1 MIDRKII
8 DDLEHEAY
16 EAERLEH
23 ALPVKEQENTL
34 LKEKEGNNGILVD
47 PNSLG
52 QIVAEIISPV
62 MKTIGKLLENNTAA
76 LEQLSSAQSVQNDR
90 LEALEKQIRLQ
101 TLVTSK
107 QVYYL
112 NDAIRM
118 RARELL
124 DKRSVS
130 DNKAIT
136 KLGNLIRKSVLARY
150 GVSSL
155 RDVPKHE
162 YNVALS
168 QIGMWNDI
176 LSVRTVAAQFRNNAE
191 MEADTHNAR

>member
-1 MIDRKII
+1 MDRKII
-8 DDLEHEAY
+8 DEMSREEEYLEPY
-16 EAERLEH
+16 SDSKSRS
-23 ALPVKEQENTL
+23 
-34 LKEKEGNNGILVD
+34 NGILETTDGEKGIMVD

-76 LEQLSSAQSVQNDR
+76 MEQLSSAQSVQNDR

-124 DKRSVS
+124 DKRSV
-130 DNKAIT
+130 DDKKAIT

-176 LSVRTVAAQFRNNAE
+176 LSVRTVAAQFRNKAE
-191 MEADTHNAR
+191 MEADPQNAR

>member
-1 MIDRKII
+1 MDRKII

-176 LSVRTVAAQFRNNAE
+176 LSVRTVVAQFRNNAE

>member
-1 MIDRKII
+1 MDRKII

-176 LSVRTVAAQFRNNAE
+176 LSVRTVAAQFRNNVE

>member
-1 MIDRKII
+1 MDRKII

-16 EAERLEH
+16 EAEQLEH

-130 DNKAIT
+130 DKKAIT

-191 MEADTHNAR
+191 MEADTHNVR

>member
-1 MIDRKII
+1 MDRKII

-16 EAERLEH
+16 EAEQLEH

-52 QIVAEIISPV
+52 QIVAKIISPV

-130 DNKAIT
+130 DKKAIT

-150 GVSSL
+150 GASSL

>member
-1 MIDRKII
+1 MDRKII

-124 DKRSVS
+124 DTRSVS

>member
-1 MIDRKII
+1 MDRKII

-130 DNKAIT
+130 DTKAIT
-136 KLGNLIRKSVLARY
+136 QLGNRIRKSVLARY

>member
-1 MIDRKII
+1 MDRKII

-23 ALPVKEQENTL
+23 AMPVKEQENTL

-130 DNKAIT
+130 DKKAIT

-168 QIGMWNDI
+168 QISMWNDI

>member
-1 MIDRKII
+1 MDRKII

-136 KLGNLIRKSVLARY
+136 KLGNLILKSVLARY

>member
-1 MIDRKII
+1 MDRKII

-76 LEQLSSAQSVQNDR
+76 LEQLSSAQSVQTDR

>member
-1 MIDRKII
+1 MDRKII

-90 LEALEKQIRLQ
+90 LEALEKQIRLK

-191 MEADTHNAR
+191 RAAPL

>member
-1 MIDRKII
+1 MDRKII

-16 EAERLEH
+16 EAEQLEH

-130 DNKAIT
+130 DKKAIT

-176 LSVRTVAAQFRNNAE
+176 LSMRTVAAQFRNNAE

>member
-1 MIDRKII
+1 MDRKII

-112 NDAIRM
+112 NDSIRM

-124 DKRSVS
+124 DKRSVG
-130 DNKAIT
+130 DKKAIT

>member
-1 MIDRKII
+1 MDRKII

-155 RDVPKHE
+155 RDVPKHG

>member
-1 MIDRKII
+1 MDRKII

-62 MKTIGKLLENNTAA
+62 MKTIGKLLEYNTAA

>member
-1 MIDRKII
+1 MDRKII

-16 EAERLEH
+16 EAEQLEH

>member
-1 MIDRKII
+1 MDRKII

-16 EAERLEH
+16 EAEQLEH

-130 DNKAIT
+130 DKKAIT

>member
-1 MIDRKII
+1 MDKKII

-16 EAERLEH
+16 EAEQLEH

-130 DNKAIT
+130 DKKAIT

-150 GVSSL
+150 GASSL

>member
-1 MIDRKII
+1 MDRKII

-90 LEALEKQIRLQ
+90 LEALEKQIRLK

>member
-1 MIDRKII
+1 MDRKII

-16 EAERLEH
+16 EAEQLEH

-130 DNKAIT
+130 DKKAIT

-168 QIGMWNDI
+168 QIGMWKDI

>member
-1 MIDRKII
+1 MDRKII

-16 EAERLEH
+16 EAERLEP
-23 ALPVKEQENTL
+23 APPVKEQADNILE
-34 LKEKEGNNGILVD
+34 EKERNSGILVD

-124 DKRSVS
+124 DKRSVG
-130 DNKAIT
+130 DKKAIT

>member
-1 MIDRKII
+1 MDRKII

-191 MEADTHNAR
+191 MEADTHNAL

>member
-1 MIDRKII
+1 MDRKII

-16 EAERLEH
+16 EAEWLEP
-23 ALPVKEQENTL
+23 APPVKEQADNL
-34 LKEKEGNNGILVD
+34 LEEKERNSGILVD

-90 LEALEKQIRLQ
+90 LKALEKQIRLQ

-124 DKRSVS
+124 DKRSVG
-130 DNKAIT
+130 DKKAIT

>member
-1 MIDRKII
+1 MDRKII

-90 LEALEKQIRLQ
+90 LKALEKQIRLQ

>member
-1 MIDRKII
+1 MDRKII
-8 DDLEHEAY
+8 DDLEHEAH

-23 ALPVKEQENTL
+23 TLPVKEQENTL

-124 DKRSVS
+124 DKRSVG
-130 DNKAIT
+130 DKKAIT

>member
-1 MIDRKII
+1 MDRKII

-34 LKEKEGNNGILVD
+34 LKEKAGNNGILVD

-52 QIVAEIISPV
+52 QIVAE
-62 MKTIGKLLENNTAA
+62 
-76 LEQLSSAQSVQNDR
+76 
-90 LEALEKQIRLQ
+90 

-124 DKRSVS
+124 DKSSVS

>member
-1 MIDRKII
+1 MDRKII

-23 ALPVKEQENTL
+23 ALPAKEQENTL

>member
-1 MIDRKII
+1 MDRKII

-107 QVYYL
+107 QIYYL

>member
-1 MIDRKII
+1 MDRKII

-191 MEADTHNAR
+191 MQADTHNAR

>member
-1 MIDRKII
+1 MDRKII

-124 DKRSVS
+124 DKRFVS

>member
-1 MIDRKII
+1 MDRKII

-101 TLVTSK
+101 MLVTSK

>member
-1 MIDRKII
+1 MDRKII

-16 EAERLEH
+16 EAERLEP
-23 ALPVKEQENTL
+23 LPVKEQENTL

>member
-1 MIDRKII
+1 MDRKII

-16 EAERLEH
+16 EAEQLEH

-130 DNKAIT
+130 DKKAIT

-150 GVSSL
+150 GASSL

>member
-1 MIDRKII
+1 MDRKII

-34 LKEKEGNNGILVD
+34 LKEKDGNNGILVD

-90 LEALEKQIRLQ
+90 LGALEKQIRLQ

-130 DNKAIT
+130 DKKAIT

-168 QIGMWNDI
+168 QISMWNDI

>member
-1 MIDRKII
+1 MDRKII
-8 DDLEHEAY
+8 DDLEHEAC
-16 EAERLEH
+16 ESERLEP
-23 ALPVKEQENTL
+23 APPVKEQADNL
-34 LKEKEGNNGILVD
+34 LEEKERNSGILVD

-124 DKRSVS
+124 DKRSVGQYTRHCPQFTHWVS
-130 DNKAIT
+130 AIFLLNAGIT
-136 KLGNLIRKSVLARY
+136 IASVPRY
-150 GVSSL
+150 A
-155 RDVPKHE
+155 K
-162 YNVALS
+162 
-168 QIGMWNDI
+168 
-176 LSVRTVAAQFRNNAE
+176 FNAPIP
-191 MEADTHNAR
+191 

>member
-1 MIDRKII
+1 MDRKII

-191 MEADTHNAR
+191 MEADTHNSR

>member
-1 MIDRKII
+1 MDRKII

-23 ALPVKEQENTL
+23 ALPVKEQADNL
-34 LKEKEGNNGILVD
+34 LEEKEGNSGILVD

-62 MKTIGKLLENNTAA
+62 MKTIGKLLKNNTAA

-124 DKRSVS
+124 DKRSVG
-130 DNKAIT
+130 DKKAIT